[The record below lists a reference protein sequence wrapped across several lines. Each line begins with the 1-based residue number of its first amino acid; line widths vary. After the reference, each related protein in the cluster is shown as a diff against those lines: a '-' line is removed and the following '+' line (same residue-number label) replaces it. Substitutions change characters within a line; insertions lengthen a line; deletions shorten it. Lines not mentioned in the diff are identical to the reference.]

1 MSASSHSQGLGAPL
15 PRGLVLAMLPMM
27 ALVQAAGPPPR
38 PVLDLYGDPLPLGAV
53 ARLGSMR
60 LRHGEQINSGGFT
73 GDSRALASAGTDGY
87 VRLWDTAT
95 GKLLGKHR
103 GIAATPDGRAILSR
117 DEGGPQ
123 QAVVLVDA
131 RTGTERSRF
140 TGHTRGIL

>member
-27 ALVQAAGPPPR
+27 ALVKAAGPPPR
-38 PVLDLYGDPLPLGAV
+38 PGLDLYGDPLPFGAV
-53 ARLGSMR
+53 ARPRGRGR
-60 LRHGEQINSGGFT
+60 LRNGEQINSGVFT
-73 GDSRALASAGTDGY
+73 GHPGALASAGPDGY
-87 VRLWDTAT
+87 VRLWDAAT

-117 DEGGPQ
+117 DEGVPQ

-131 RTGTERSRF
+131 RTGAERS
-140 TGHTRGIL
+140 